1 MDNSKSFKASSSA
14 ASSPTTTPL
23 PTGLAAFVV
32 SFLAISILA
41 GTFGNARVCVLLR
54 RRQNLRK
61 VPHYLLGSL
70 ALIGLIATLFNIP
83 LLMLMTVVN
92 YFQIY
97 DSPIVEIL
105 CKAKIP
111 LGFGLIVLN
120 ALTLSLMAFDRQE
133 CVFRPFNRG
142 LITRNVKKVIAV
154 TWLIALITAVV
165 FAVLTRN
172 EPSTCF
178 AFFPYNNIGALS
190 KVLQA
195 TVAAF
200 AQLDTITVVIIIVTF
215 LRIVKNLRSSP
226 VNSSS
231 SANQRQ
237 ERKLTELSFRICG
250 IFLLFRIPVTIC
262 HILTKIGK
270 FQDTD
275 ALNTATLVAVTF
287 VNFVNVLNPVL
298 HRKMLNVQPPN
309 QVRAAAM
316 QAGERVEV
324 ADSVR
329 ESQNA

>member
-54 RRQNLRK
+54 RQQNLRK

-111 LGFGLIVLN
+111 LGFALIVLN

-133 CVFRPFNRG
+133 CVFRPFNQR

-195 TVAAF
+195 AVAAF
-200 AQLDTITVVIIIVTF
+200 AQSDTITVVIIIVTF